1 MSDTV
6 KIDLENL
13 DDLKD
18 LLNDKRKVLRFDFQ
32 KIFSH
37 LVLNWQWYLLSLL
50 ICLSCAYFTFV
61 MHLGFKAVPISYLVG
76 WIVMMAFEIP
86 FLIKWY
92 NKTDI

>member
-50 ICLSCAYFTFV
+50 ICLSCAYF
-61 MHLGFKAVPISYLVG
+61 YLRYAKPTYQVTARML
-76 WIVMMAFEIP
+76 VKDE
-86 FLIKWY
+86 
-92 NKTDI
+92 NKNATGSVKQILPNMERL